1 MDSHKIIDAGFMLA
15 AMQMMSTAI
24 LGCGRQAGEEEI
36 AKSVHHI
43 MHRMSILRASVFNAF
58 SQEDTDR
65 KIEPG
70 LFNFVTEAALKQ
82 ACYESGQE
90 KNTEYFLVTPT
101 TIQGIIENIPSIEC
115 GQIIAENLSVEERIK
130 KELPFRFFALVTDVY
145 RDFQIENYAKQA
157 YPGISEH
164 IGNIILEAE
173 EWCRSRHGIDNGLL
187 WGMSEAY
194 VKLYRNCL
202 LEEFQHTKIDL
213 RPSQPE
219 NVILEENYYEGDLP
233 VDLVNDEEPEI
244 PSDFDGPFEPA
255 SSESEGEDMGSILE
269 RVWNNYSD
277 MKKQLLRHIAVLE
290 ESLGA

>member
-1 MDSHKIIDAGFMLA
+1 MDSYKIIDAGFMLA

-24 LGCGRQAGEEEI
+24 LGGGRHAGEEEI
-36 AKSVHHI
+36 AKSVNHI

-65 KIEPG
+65 KIEPE

-101 TIQGIIENIPSIEC
+101 TIKEIIENIPSIEC
-115 GQIIAENLSVEERIK
+115 GQIISDDLSVEERIK

-145 RDFQIENYAKQA
+145 RDFQIENYAKLA

-173 EWCRSRHGIDNGLL
+173 EWCRSRHGIDCGCLL
-187 WGMSEAY
+187 WGISEAY

-219 NVILEENYYEGDLP
+219 NVISEENHYEGDLP
-233 VDLVNDEEPEI
+233 VDLMNDNEPEI
-244 PSDFDGPFEPA
+244 PSDFDESLEAVF
-255 SSESEGEDMGSILE
+255 SEGEDIGSILE
-269 RVWNNYSD
+269 RVWNNYSN
-277 MKKQLLRHIAVLE
+277 MKKQLLRHVAVLE